1 VARVPHVAA
10 PLARRLPRGRTSTL
24 AAALLPV
31 LLLWLLSPAEPAGK
45 LHTRHG
51 FAIDAETW
59 WEQEGILY
67 YRRRGATQVIPRS
80 DVVRI
85 EGTPDTPRP
94 APPAAPP
101 SAAPLPAPPPA
112 SAGPAAPPRFCL
124 AGAPPVVTRADLPF
138 LARMNQA
145 LPQVADDATRE
156 IIADRLATCG
166 RLMHRALDGAPVDSG
181 DLRAYCCP

>member
-1 VARVPHVAA
+1 MTGDQAPPVPDAA
-10 PLARRLPRGRTSTL
+10 GPPGWRLPRGTSATL
-24 AAALLPV
+24 TAALLPLV
-31 LLLWLLSPAEPAGK
+31 LLLLSATAWAAGK

-67 YRRRGATQVIPRS
+67 YRRRGATQVIPRG

-94 APPAAPP
+94 LPPPV
-101 SAAPLPAPPPA
+101 PPPA
-112 SAGPAAPPRFCL
+112 SAPPSAPPRFCR
-124 AGAPPVVTRADLPF
+124 AGSAPVVTRADLPF

-145 LPQVADDATRE
+145 LPDVADDATRE
-156 IIADRLATCG
+156 LIADRLATCA
-166 RLMHRALDGAPVDSG
+166 RLMHRALNGDPVDAG